1 MDTRA
6 LAAARLHDVHEGPA
20 WHGPSLK
27 EALAGVDATLA
38 VRRPPHGGHTI
49 WELAAHVG
57 VWADVC
63 RRRLQGEV
71 IAGLPPAEDFPPAGA
86 GDEAWRALLAD
97 LDRRTAGLR
106 AAIKAFPAS
115 RLEEIVPAKDY
126 TFATMI
132 HGAPDHTVYH
142 AGQIALLK
150 KILSA

>member
-1 MDTRA
+1 MEIRTP
-6 LAAARLHDVHEGPA
+6 AAAHLHDVHEGPA

-27 EALAGVDATLA
+27 EALAGVDAALA
-38 VRRPPHGGHTI
+38 ARRPPSGGHSI
-49 WELAAHVG
+49 WDLAAHVG

-71 IAGLPPAEDFPPAGA
+71 IAGLTAAEDFPPAGS
-86 GDEAWRALLAD
+86 GGEAWRTLLAD
-97 LDRRTAGLR
+97 LDRRTEALR
-106 AAIKAFPAS
+106 AAILAFPAS

-132 HGAPDHTVYH
+132 QGAADHTVYH

-150 KILSA
+150 RMLSA